1 MTDSKNAQGQ
11 LTIVS
16 LGPGDLN
23 YLAPAARA
31 ALQAADVIVGYRFYV
46 SLIRD
51 LLAPQQQIVDS
62 ELGEEMARANLAI
75 DLAVRGQRVAL
86 VSSGDAGVYA
96 MAGPVFEALAN
107 RGWTTGSM
115 PTVEVIPGISALQAA
130 AARLG
135 ALIAHDF
142 CTISLSDLHTEW
154 PIIARRVEA
163 AAVGDF
169 VIGFYNPRSAGR
181 HWQLAEAC
189 RILLTQRSA
198 ATPVAIARHLMRPA
212 EQITLTTLGELD
224 VEQVDMMTLV
234 IVGNS
239 QTVRLG
245 AHLATPRGYTAK
257 AQSVNV

>member
-1 MTDSKNAQGQ
+1 MTHQGK

-16 LGPGDLN
+16 LGPGELD
-23 YLAPAARA
+23 YLAPAARL
-31 ALQAADVIVGYRFYV
+31 ALQAADLVVGYRFYV

-51 LLAPQQQIVDS
+51 LLTPQQQIVDS

-75 DLAVRGQRVAL
+75 DLAMQGQRVAL
-86 VSSGDAGVYA
+86 ISSGDAGVYA
-96 MAGPVFEALAN
+96 MAGPVFEALAT
-107 RGWTTGSM
+107 RGWTTGCV
-115 PTVEVIPGISALQAA
+115 PTIEVIPGISALQAA
-130 AARLG
+130 SARLG

-154 PIIARRVEA
+154 SIIVQRVEA
-163 AAVGDF
+163 AAIGDF

-181 HWQLAEAC
+181 HWQLAEAR
-189 RILLTQRSA
+189 RILLTQRRA
-198 ATPVAIARHLMRPA
+198 TTPVAIARHVMRPA

-245 AHLATPRGYTAK
+245 EHLATPRGYTAK
-257 AQSVNV
+257 KLQSATQ